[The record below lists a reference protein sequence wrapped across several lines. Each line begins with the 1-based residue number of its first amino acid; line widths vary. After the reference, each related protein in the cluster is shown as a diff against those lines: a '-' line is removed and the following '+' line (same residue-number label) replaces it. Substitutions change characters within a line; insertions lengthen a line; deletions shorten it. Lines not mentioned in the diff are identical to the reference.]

1 MYVKGV
7 TTGSITYS
15 LIIDKLPSE
24 DGGKV
29 AKQIEEALK
38 VKSNTLKVVSYIRE
52 SNQGKGQSG
61 AQTVSPSAIN
71 APIVILIIFACNYV
85 FIQPYLFA

>member
-1 MYVKGV
+1 MYVNAV

-24 DGGKV
+24 DGEKV
-29 AKQIEEALK
+29 ARQIEEALK

-52 SNQGKGQSG
+52 SKQGKGQSG
-61 AQTVSPSAIN
+61 EQVTVSSSSVN
-71 APIVILIIFACNYV
+71 APIIILIIFACNYF
-85 FIQPYLFA
+85 FI